1 MDKAWNVNIFK
12 YVKDYELNQ
21 DVELYSKT
29 SKSQSTFYHVSVQI
43 SRFTNLKSKKKKKK
57 HMRNTRGLKIMYR

>member
-1 MDKAWNVNIFK
+1 MDKAWNANILK
-12 YVKDYELNQ
+12 YVKDYKLNQ

-43 SRFTNLKSKKKKKK
+43 SRFTNLKSKKKKAYEEHKRTK
-57 HMRNTRGLKIMYR
+57 NYVQIN

>member
-12 YVKDYELNQ
+12 HVKDYELNQ

-43 SRFTNLKSKKKKKK
+43 SRFTNLNPKKIAYEEHKRTK
-57 HMRNTRGLKIMYR
+57 NYVQIN